1 MDNAN
6 KEDTNSRE
14 LTNTLKHSI
23 IKQEHRYAV
32 SENEMKNFR
41 SSMQE
46 KEIVK
51 QKKYPLLRNRN
62 LNGNHTI

>member
-14 LTNTLKHSI
+14 LTNTLKNSI

-41 SSMQE
+41 SSIQE

-51 QKKYPLLRNRN
+51 Q
-62 LNGNHTI
+62 

>member
-41 SSMQE
+41 SSIQE

-51 QKKYPLLRNRN
+51 QQNILYSEIE
-62 LNGNHTI
+62 T